1 MGMWVSFLAAL
12 ALVLVAGCNGG
23 TDQTPLPGADL
34 DCKEA
39 ARGGQLV
46 ACNEDKG
53 VALVYFEQAGQYYLI
68 PLRVASVEDFR
79 AKTNWAWDHWDVW
92 LKENIDVCDANIGPH
107 PDSLMLQLSPDDL
120 RPAQCR

>member
-1 MGMWVSFLAAL
+1 MWVSFPAAL
-12 ALVLVAGCNGG
+12 ALVLVAACGG
-23 TDQTPLPGADL
+23 GASQTPLPGADL

-53 VALVYFEQAGQYYLI
+53 VALVYFEQAGQYGLI
-68 PLRVASVEDFR
+68 PLRVASVDDFR
-79 AKTNWAWDHWDVW
+79 AKTDWAWNHWDVW
-92 LKENIDVCDANIGPH
+92 RKENIDVCDANIAVDPS
-107 PDSLMLQLSPDDL
+107 SLMLQLSPDDL